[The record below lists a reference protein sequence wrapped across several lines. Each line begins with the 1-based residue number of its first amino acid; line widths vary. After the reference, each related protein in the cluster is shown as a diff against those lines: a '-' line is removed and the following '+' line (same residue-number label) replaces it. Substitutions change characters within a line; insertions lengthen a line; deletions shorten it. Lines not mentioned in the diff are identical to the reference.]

1 MKTDAEKVRFNKKS
15 VENLDFT
22 SSVPQRTQE
31 QDRIIASIRKEM
43 TEHDQQMFLTLLTVT
58 YFADTL
64 EDLALETD
72 ALKATAANYNCRF
85 TELYRC
91 KAMDSYHRALI
102 YTLTAVPALRNN
114 IESCFGFERDEIK
127 PESLAAGWQTTGTT
141 KLTRFAYNLWNGYD
155 DKSCTPYEL
164 FDCSFAP
171 YMYEAV
177 KLRYPEH
184 TRQLDDVVIDDARN

>member
-1 MKTDAEKVRFNKKS
+1 MTDSKF
-15 VENLDFT
+15 
-22 SSVPQRTQE
+22 
-31 QDRIIASIRKEM
+31 M
-43 TEHDQQMFLTLLTVT
+43 TPAHRRAYLTHL
-58 YFADTL
+58 
-64 EDLALETD
+64 
-72 ALKATAANYNCRF
+72 N
-85 TELYRC
+85 RC

-114 IESCFGFERDEIK
+114 IESCFDFEKDEIK

-155 DKSCTPYEL
+155 DKSCTPYDL

-177 KLRYPEH
+177 KLRYPEY

>member
-1 MKTDAEKVRFNKKS
+1 
-15 VENLDFT
+15 
-22 SSVPQRTQE
+22 
-31 QDRIIASIRKEM
+31 M
-43 TEHDQQMFLTLLTVT
+43 TEPKFMTPAHRRAYLTHL
-58 YFADTL
+58 
-64 EDLALETD
+64 
-72 ALKATAANYNCRF
+72 N
-85 TELYRC
+85 RC

-171 YMYEAV
+171 YMEVPFFDPLLIIEKTNGRMAGDHQWVQVIHNTAV
-177 KLRYPEH
+177 
-184 TRQLDDVVIDDARN
+184 

>member
-1 MKTDAEKVRFNKKS
+1 
-15 VENLDFT
+15 
-22 SSVPQRTQE
+22 
-31 QDRIIASIRKEM
+31 
-43 TEHDQQMFLTLLTVT
+43 
-58 YFADTL
+58 
-64 EDLALETD
+64 
-72 ALKATAANYNCRF
+72 
-85 TELYRC
+85 
-91 KAMDSYHRALI
+91 MDSYHRALI

-127 PESLAAGWQTTGTT
+127 PESLAAGWQTNGTT

-155 DKSCTPYEL
+155 DKSCTPYDL

-177 KLRYPEH
+177 KLRYPEY

>member
-1 MKTDAEKVRFNKKS
+1 
-15 VENLDFT
+15 
-22 SSVPQRTQE
+22 
-31 QDRIIASIRKEM
+31 M
-43 TEHDQQMFLTLLTVT
+43 TEPKFMTPPHRRAYLTHL
-58 YFADTL
+58 
-64 EDLALETD
+64 
-72 ALKATAANYNCRF
+72 N
-85 TELYRC
+85 RC

-114 IESCFGFERDEIK
+114 IESCFDFEKDEIK
-127 PESLAAGWQTTGTT
+127 PESLAACWQTTGTT

-155 DKSCTPYEL
+155 DKSCTPYDL

-177 KLRYPEH
+177 KLRHPEY

>member
-1 MKTDAEKVRFNKKS
+1 
-15 VENLDFT
+15 
-22 SSVPQRTQE
+22 
-31 QDRIIASIRKEM
+31 M
-43 TEHDQQMFLTLLTVT
+43 TEPKFMTPAHRRAYLTHL
-58 YFADTL
+58 
-64 EDLALETD
+64 
-72 ALKATAANYNCRF
+72 N
-85 TELYRC
+85 RC

-171 YMYEAV
+171 YMSTLCALRPSSTCSRWCLTSCAARSMLTGTATRRPFLPIFWSSLRRKSATNSARSLSLIRATTTTSTACPPRSTRTFRRSSAV
-177 KLRYPEH
+177 RWP
-184 TRQLDDVVIDDARN
+184 V